1 MTYPSLMTDPSL
13 MTEPSGRPVR
23 GPWLTS
29 VIGLMLLVSI
39 PVLFATGLLSYAAYN
54 PDLNPV
60 NDTTPGK
67 GLLGFYLFSWPTHP
81 YWLYRVT
88 QGVHVTL
95 GLTLVPILLFK
106 LWSVLPKLFEWPP
119 LRSPAHMLERLSLF
133 LLVGGAVFE
142 FATGIL
148 NIQTWYPFPT
158 SFYTLHFYG
167 AWVFI
172 AGFAVHVP
180 LKLPTMIRAL
190 RSRGFWGELRTTLTQ
205 TRPEPADAGYLAPVA
220 PGVPTI
226 SRRGALAC
234 AGAGAGLVALLSAGQ
249 SLGGSLRR
257 TALLAPHNQQVSGST
272 AG

>member
-1 MTYPSLMTDPSL
+1 MVCCPAAARVDTRPS
-13 MTEPSGRPVR
+13 RP
-23 GPWLTS
+23 LTS
-29 VIGLMLLVSI
+29 SRGWPVMVEAEIGGCRSVLRRDARGELVVARGGRVRRRHFELH
-39 PVLFATGLLSYAAYN
+39 VLALAGIDRHRITRASD
-54 PDLNPV
+54 PID
-60 NDTTPGK
+60 DTTPGK
-67 GLLGFYLFSWPTHP
+67 GLLGFYLFSWPTNP
-81 YWLYRVT
+81 VWLYRVT
-88 QGVHVTL
+88 QGTHVTL

-119 LRSPAHMLERLSLF
+119 LRSPAHALERLSLF

-190 RSRGFWGELRTTLTQ
+190 RSRSFWGELRTNLTQ
-205 TRPEPADAGYLAPVA
+205 TRPEPADAGYLAPV
-220 PGVPTI
+220 
-226 SRRGALAC
+226 
-234 AGAGAGLVALLSAGQ
+234 LSAIPG
-249 SLGGSLRR
+249 L
-257 TALLAPHNQQVSGST
+257 ALCRA
-272 AG
+272 